1 MFPSGQTVQIRMTLT
16 EMRWAKHKAH
26 IQNYEERWIDGDA
39 ANRLSRLENPHI
51 FANDGGIAPVRNLA
65 LLEVPYSN
73 QLGIHT
79 YTHMRTCT
87 HASRSFFLLLFG
99 SCPHVGRDDGSH
111 SARNIDL
118 PGLVYVLRWVRAA
131 TISRLQKRPE
141 HD

>member
-1 MFPSGQTVQIRMTLT
+1 ML
-16 EMRWAKHKAH
+16 
-26 IQNYEERWIDGDA
+26 
-39 ANRLSRLENPHI
+39 
-51 FANDGGIAPVRNLA
+51 FANDGGIAPDGNLA
-65 LLEVPYSN
+65 LLEVPHSN
-73 QLGIHT
+73 QRGIN
-79 YTHMRTCT
+79 THMRTCT